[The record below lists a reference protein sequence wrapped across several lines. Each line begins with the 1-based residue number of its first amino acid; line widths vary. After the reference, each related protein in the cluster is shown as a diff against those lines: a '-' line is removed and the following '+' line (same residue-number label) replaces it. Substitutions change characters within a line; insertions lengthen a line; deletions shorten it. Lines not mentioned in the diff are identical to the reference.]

1 MSGTGYA
8 LIIFIIG
15 ALFFMTAVI
24 ALYWASKNGQ
34 LRDFDKNA
42 NTVFEGV
49 EAEGFESDQFPNK
62 RNKENS

>member
-8 LIIFIIG
+8 IIIFVIG
-15 ALFFMTAVI
+15 AVFFMTAVI

-42 NTVFEGV
+42 RTVFDGN
-49 EAEGFESDQFPNK
+49 EAEGFETDHFPNK
-62 RNKENS
+62 RNKKNS